1 MSMFDPQLDDLPKNL
16 PLFPLNGVILL
27 PRAQLPLNIFE
38 PRYLEMV
45 NWALKNDRLLG
56 IIQPEIDSGDDQEP
70 ATLYSLGCAG
80 RIIHFEETADGRYLI
95 NLRGICRFMLASES
109 AMALGGFRMGA
120 TDFSAYADDLIA
132 IEGNQLEDR
141 DFVGVLKRYL
151 KKQGAEGDLGNLE
164 NQLDERMIN
173 SLSMVCPFE
182 SQEKQALLQ
191 ARTLSER
198 IDILKALVQMAVL
211 SPKNK
216 TIQRQ

>member
-211 SPKNK
+211 SPENK

>member
-95 NLRGICRFMLASES
+95 NLRGICRFMLASDS

-132 IEGNQLEDR
+132 IEGNQLEDS

-198 IDILKALVQMAVL
+198 IDILKALVQMALL
-211 SPKNK
+211 SPENK

>member
-70 ATLYSLGCAG
+70 AALYSLGCAG

-211 SPKNK
+211 SPENK